1 MKMQSGS
8 LDDQDLHE
16 ESMQVP
22 KGKEVVICPKCHMEG
37 PEQMYCLNCGYP
49 LYLNKA
55 QHVEPGKNEGVDKGM
70 LSEID
75 EVEQLGADL
84 FEPENIDSPSE
95 IEVRNEPSEK
105 NTTRTTSASEPES
118 IVRAR
123 EVIESLIKIISLELW
138 LVNQLQEGDVREEQ
152 FNGIFDGYA
161 TRFKIS
167 MNLRGELLSR
177 AKDLDSIE
185 RAMNE
190 AKVNLA
196 ELEMKKTLDGIS
208 ADEYD
213 VKAPAYKWDISK
225 HEEEISIRKREI
237 AFLEDLTLLM
247 PEEKITRM
255 KKMAENCYDRQE
267 SLEKSCDIGSE
278 TAKKVKESLEEILA
292 CLDGF
297 IDTTNDNGDNQE
309 KIDSSADL
317 DEKMEQN

>member
-1 MKMQSGS
+1 M
-8 LDDQDLHE
+8 DEQDLHE
-16 ESMQVP
+16 ETMQVP
-22 KGKEVVICPKCHMEG
+22 NGKEVVVCPKCHMEG

-49 LYLNKA
+49 LYLNKT
-55 QHVEPGKNEGVDKGM
+55 QRLEPGEIGGDGKGM

-84 FEPENIDSPSE
+84 FEPETIDNPNE
-95 IEVRNEPSEK
+95 IEVRNEPSVK
-105 NTTRTTSASEPES
+105 NKSRAVSASEPES
-118 IVRAR
+118 IIRAR

-138 LVNQLQEGDVREEQ
+138 LINQLQEGDVREEQ

-185 RAMNE
+185 TALNE

-196 ELEMKKTLDGIS
+196 ELEMKKTLDDIS
-208 ADEYD
+208 AEEYE
-213 VKAPAYKWDISK
+213 VKAPAYKWDISR
-225 HEEEISIRKREI
+225 HEKEISIRKREI

-267 SLEKSCDIGSE
+267 SLEKSCDISSE

-297 IDTTNDNGDNQE
+297 IDTSNDDGDSQE
-309 KIDSSADL
+309 KIDSPTGI
-317 DEKMEQN
+317 DEEMEQN